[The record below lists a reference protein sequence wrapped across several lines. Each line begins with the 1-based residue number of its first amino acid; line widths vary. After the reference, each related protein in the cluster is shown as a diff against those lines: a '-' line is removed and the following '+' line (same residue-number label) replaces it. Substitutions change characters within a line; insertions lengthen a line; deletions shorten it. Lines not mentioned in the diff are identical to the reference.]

1 MSDTGSRWE
10 RMDKTE
16 FDDEANYY
24 SLTGTKKNKIEK
36 LVKKQSINKTEF
48 DTKI

>member
-24 SLTGTKKNKIEK
+24 SLTGTKKNKILSEIK
-36 LVKKQSINKTEF
+36 R
-48 DTKI
+48 D